1 MMGNVFL
8 ISVILKGIGAVLE
21 VLLQIVL
28 TREIG
33 LDGYGTYSMW
43 INSAD
48 MIFWGLFSGIVKCN
62 TFYLSGNGG
71 SIRSFRTKYY
81 IRYVIPVL
89 SVVTLLLLFGNFEV
103 PWIIVLITLTELIML
118 DKSSVMLAEGK
129 SLRSLLGEYIL
140 GRGILLAGVCILRLF
155 GDVTIINVTIIYI
168 LQYIAVILYFMR
180 RSKNDQKHIE
190 NIPVSTKKWWRYQSG
205 DVLNSLV
212 GKMPVILQYFVVGA
226 LEAGVISVVIL
237 VKKLIN
243 FISGPTAKIFLPEFS
258 KLYREKDM
266 LGIRTYYESII
277 RIQLIFTGPM
287 AVLLIGYSEV
297 ILRILAEELLPYK
310 MIFMICSA
318 VFLLSA
324 TLGPCAG
331 LLQMTDNEKL
341 DNRCRIV
348 SITTMFLVFWIFRK
362 SALFVAYGLCVQN
375 FMEALSK
382 YVLVCRW
389 FKGSPIRIISFIK
402 WWSIPIGCILAAR
415 ILHLQNSLWLMLLTA
430 GSVFLYFVYK
440 EYKQGVLRG
449 FFVKKKI
456 R

>member
-48 MIFWGLFSGIVKCN
+48 LIFWGLFSGIVKCN
-62 TFYLSGNGG
+62 TFYLSGKNG
-71 SIRSFRTKYY
+71 SIRSFRIKYY
-81 IRYVIPVL
+81 MRYVVPVL
-89 SVVTLLLLFGNFEV
+89 AVVTLFLHFGNFEI
-103 PWIIVLITLTELIML
+103 PSIIVLITFTELIML
-118 DKSSVMLAEGK
+118 DKSSIMLAEGK
-129 SLRSLLGEYIL
+129 SIRSLLGEYIL
-140 GRGILLAGVCILRLF
+140 GRGILLAGVCILRLI
-155 GDVTIINVTIIYI
+155 GDVTIWNVTIIYI
-168 LQYIAVILYFMR
+168 VQYIAVILYFVG
-180 RSKNDQKHIE
+180 RSRKEQKKTTE
-190 NIPVSTKKWWRYQSG
+190 LQVSTKKWWRYQSG
-205 DVLNSLV
+205 DILNSLV

-258 KLYREKDM
+258 KLYHEKNM
-266 LGIRTYYESII
+266 LEIRKYYESII

-297 ILRILAEELLPYK
+297 ILKILAEELLPYK
-310 MIFMICSA
+310 VIFMICSA

-348 SITTMFLVFWIFRK
+348 SITTMFIVFWIFRK
-362 SALFVAYGLCVQN
+362 SSLFVAYGLCVQN
-375 FMEALSK
+375 FMESLSK

-389 FKGSPIRIISFIK
+389 FKGSPMRVSSFIK
-402 WWSIPIGCILAAR
+402 WWSVPIGCICIAR
-415 ILHLQNSLWLMLLTA
+415 IFHIQDSFWMMLLTA
-430 GSVFLYFVYK
+430 GAVFLYFVYK

-449 FFVKKKI
+449 FFK